1 MTMTTYGASRCDDEI
16 ERAMDA
22 DADASRTTAVGTR
35 RSRVGAAI
43 AFAGVLVLGAAA
55 VTRGGYAR
63 ASTLGSGEIEPMTA
77 TATATATAGVTPSL
91 GATTVREALNEALDH
106 LSCVQK
112 CAELS
117 DAMSVKIEA
126 DSAALTCADFEAFSK
141 TDSCVATKC
150 GCEDATVID
159 ETVKYLCEEGGAPD
173 SVGKDAFHTRTEDA
187 VISACAST

>member
-77 TATATATAGVTPSL
+77 TTTATAGVTPSL
-91 GATTVREALNEALDH
+91 GASTVREALNEALDH

-112 CAELS
+112 CAELK

-141 TDSCVATKC
+141 SDSCVATNC

-159 ETVKYLCEEGGAPD
+159 ETIKYLCDEGGAPD